1 MNFQVGQSFGDYTIT
16 AVVGAA
22 SVGQIYAVRHQPTNR
37 IEAMKVLA
45 SDLATE
51 TQVTRFER
59 EMRVLASLTH
69 PNIAAFH
76 DSLYSENHLM
86 LLMEY
91 VEGDTL
97 EKLLKSGRLAVETG
111 VDYIK
116 QALSALRY
124 AHDKG
129 VVHRDVTPAN
139 LIITTSG
146 QVKLTDFGISKSFG
160 DPLLTNFGDV
170 LGSLSYMAPEQ
181 VKGATQPNPRS
192 DLYSVGVILYE
203 ILTGTKPFGANR
215 RLAGVVTDSESE
227 PSPPT
232 DIEPRLSPQWNK
244 IISRAL
250 AKYPDNRYQSA
261 NEFIDAIVQV
271 HQQPKFELPFPKVR
285 ASGIGIA
292 VLAGLVLAS
301 GALMKFHSFGQVP
314 QPAVAWQRLHIA
326 PPASALAIQ
335 PAPLPVL
342 KKPEGSSG
350 QAIQAHQSKVPV
362 LAAHPTG
369 SPSLTVRQM
378 TPLSS
383 PPSKAAPASETAPG
397 PSPKLEQPVVE
408 APVAQQFESPIAPP
422 PPPED
427 QPAPEAKKK
436 FWSKINPFKK
446 KHKTAPAV
454 EGSKDQSP
462 PNQ

>member
-1 MNFQVGQSFGDYTIT
+1 MTFQVGQSFGDYTIT

-22 SVGQIYAVRHQPTNR
+22 SVGQIYAVQHQPTNR

-45 SDLATE
+45 SEIATE

-86 LLMEY
+86 LLMEF
-91 VEGDTL
+91 VEGHTL
-97 EKLLKSGRLAVETG
+97 EKVLKAGRLSIETG
-111 VDYIK
+111 VDYVK
-116 QALSALRY
+116 QTLSALRY

-139 LIITTSG
+139 LIITVAG

-170 LGSLSYMAPEQ
+170 LGSLPYMAPEQ
-181 VKGATQPNPRS
+181 VKGTTQPNPRS

-215 RLAGVVTDSESE
+215 RLAGVVTDSEGE
-227 PSPPT
+227 PPPPT
-232 DIEPRLSPQWNK
+232 DIEPRLPPQWNK

-261 NEFIDAIVQV
+261 SEFIDAINQV
-271 HQQPKFELPFPKVR
+271 HQQPKFELPFPHLR

-292 VLAGLVLAS
+292 VLAGLLLAC
-301 GALMKFHSFGQVP
+301 GALLKFNPFSQAP
-314 QPAVAWQRLHIA
+314 RPAVAWQRLHIA
-326 PPASALAIQ
+326 APASALAIQ
-335 PAPLPVL
+335 PAPRAVL
-342 KKPEGSSG
+342 KKPQGSSR
-350 QAIQAHQSKVPV
+350 QTTQAHQSKVPV
-362 LAAHPTG
+362 LAAHPTK
-369 SPSLTVRQM
+369 SPSLAVRQM

-383 PPSKAAPASETAPG
+383 PPSKATLTSVTAPG
-397 PSPKLEQPVVE
+397 PSPKLEQPAIE
-408 APVAQQFESPIAPP
+408 APMAQQLESPIAPP

-427 QPAPEAKKK
+427 QPAPAAKKN

-446 KHKTAPAV
+446 KHKTATQAV
-454 EGSKDQSP
+454 SPKDQPSS
-462 PNQ
+462 NQ